1 MSADISYLTLGG
13 VEKTACTTGDVAIEL
28 ASGETRMHGPL
39 SWVFGS
45 ALMHN
50 ESGARWSEILH
61 EMVQLIHLQ
70 QINLELSFH
79 GQPTARF
86 SD

>member
-1 MSADISYLTLGG
+1 
-13 VEKTACTTGDVAIEL
+13 
-28 ASGETRMHGPL
+28 MHGPL